1 MSYLMNA
8 TFSEADR
15 PPQFNQ
21 GRYIS
26 IRGRNIENSR
36 FKNHAQNHSFLVKKC
51 LNRLKIRDWPLIFN
65 RIKLFSPN
73 IEISNTLE
81 HPCLTG
87 PSKSTPRKTPSKNG
101 FKIDVPKQKRIWK
114 PPPQAIG
121 TKIVSPS
128 KFSPDPKHPRTTW
141 NYSHRGKSHS
151 QDDLKKKW
159 KYETL

>member
-15 PPQFNQ
+15 PPQLNQ

-26 IRGRNIENSR
+26 IRGRNTENSR

-51 LNRLKIRDWPLIFN
+51 LNRLKIRDRPLIFN

-81 HPCLTG
+81 HPCLTAS
-87 PSKSTPRKTPSKNG
+87 SKSTPCRSLSK
-101 FKIDVPKQKRIWK
+101 
-114 PPPQAIG
+114 
-121 TKIVSPS
+121 
-128 KFSPDPKHPRTTW
+128 
-141 NYSHRGKSHS
+141 KSH
-151 QDDLKKKW
+151 QIGIPLKKLTFCCDAILG
-159 KYETL
+159 EDIVTSL